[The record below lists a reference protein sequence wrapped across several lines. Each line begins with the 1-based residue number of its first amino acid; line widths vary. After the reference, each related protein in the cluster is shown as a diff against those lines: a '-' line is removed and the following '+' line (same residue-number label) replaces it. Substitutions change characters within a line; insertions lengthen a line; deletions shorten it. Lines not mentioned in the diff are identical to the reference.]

1 MLIPYS
7 FTVCSGEVCT
17 MNCPRCSGQDYIRIY
32 AKYEDMKP
40 DRYECLD
47 CGLITEIKLGGSN

>member
-1 MLIPYS
+1 
-7 FTVCSGEVCT
+7 